1 VGSGAA
7 QLKTRGAA
15 SLAVSALNEINVDVA
30 TTPLTNLSVT
40 TTASGTGAVS
50 VTNGNYSGLTLTRS
64 SMTDMDLSGL
74 NPGSAGA
81 FYLKTNDGNINVKSD
96 IGNVAGLTLIAVA
109 GDLNIAATGGVART
123 VISSAGMALQAGRD
137 VNIAAGKA
145 AAEAVTVQSNL
156 SMDVTAGRDII
167 LSGAGGS
174 ALLKQATALNS
185 QSLSAGRDISVTG
198 GGTASASATV
208 LSFNGYQTLTA
219 GGNLLVQG
227 GTASGA
233 FATVQT
239 GSSGQNQTVYANN
252 LSVLGGGDGAYAS
265 LQGGIQSLEHIY
277 GNALVQGGS
286 GSGAYAEVVSTASSQ
301 GFGNQSSYYYG
312 NVTDSLR
319 ILGGGGSGA
328 YASVR
333 SAGAQEVHSVGD
345 IQVVA
350 GTGVNA
356 NAELKAGTSQNVG
369 GTENYYYTPTANV
382 LVQAS
387 STGTAR
393 ILAGTS
399 QSVLGG
405 GTISVLGGDAAG
417 MAASIEAIEG
427 SQTVGTSSTSYY
439 VPTASIVVRAG
450 NGGSA
455 WIKAA
460 GNQTLMTGGNLDVLG
475 GSGTNATAAIESMGG
490 SQNIGYTYIYSND
503 PPNNVTV
510 AGGTGV
516 GSAAWIKAATGQTLD
531 AGGNISVTGGAAGAY
546 AEMVTTTGTQTIG
559 NQSLYYY
566 DQTNTI
572 ALTGGSAANSY
583 ARIASLAGSQNVQ
596 ASTGIHLTGGSGDN
610 AGALLLAATGQTV
623 NTTADLAIVGGNGT
637 TTGGNESGLRNTT
650 SGAQSVQAST
660 GISIAGGGS
669 GADTWIRQAGTGAQ
683 SIGTNGNLA
692 MASATAGA
700 DITSVDAGTGGQTL
714 TIGGTVTLNNA
725 GSNVMQIAS
734 GANQSI
740 STDSLAITL
749 SSTTG
754 AAPQAAVTATG
765 NQTLVLNGVDSN
777 TLATLSVANMS
788 AAAGSQA
795 LLQAGGNQVIAM
807 NYLSAGKMTIGDVN
821 AQGASLVKAGGDQT
835 VVAGELLIQGG
846 ATAAASSTLK
856 AGTPTTGTLLVST
869 LSGPVSVLGGAAGP
883 AAMDPLNLSV
893 VSNGSILLTG
903 GSTATASSNV
913 TAGVINMAAT
923 NGNMLVVG
931 GAAPATVVAATTA
944 TVPGAN
950 TFNLTAS
957 GGLTVTPGAG
967 GASISALAGG
977 NVILGAPC
985 FGCTTGLLGPFSLT
999 APLPPTVAT
1008 VSNTPNL
1015 LVADITL
1022 LLDQAAVYFD
1032 LVLSEDG
1039 TLTSRRRSLA
1049 QCY

>member
-1 VGSGAA
+1 
-7 QLKTRGAA
+7 
-15 SLAVSALNEINVDVA
+15 
-30 TTPLTNLSVT
+30 
-40 TTASGTGAVS
+40 
-50 VTNGNYSGLTLTRS
+50 
-64 SMTDMDLSGL
+64 
-74 NPGSAGA
+74 
-81 FYLKTNDGNINVKSD
+81 
-96 IGNVAGLTLIAVA
+96 
-109 GDLNIAATGGVART
+109 
-123 VISSAGMALQAGRD
+123 
-137 VNIAAGKA
+137 
-145 AAEAVTVQSNL
+145 
-156 SMDVTAGRDII
+156 
-167 LSGAGGS
+167 
-174 ALLKQATALNS
+174 
-185 QSLSAGRDISVTG
+185 
-198 GGTASASATV
+198 
-208 LSFNGYQTLTA
+208 
-219 GGNLLVQG
+219 
-227 GTASGA
+227 
-233 FATVQT
+233 
-239 GSSGQNQTVYANN
+239 
-252 LSVLGGGDGAYAS
+252 
-265 LQGGIQSLEHIY
+265 
-277 GNALVQGGS
+277 
-286 GSGAYAEVVSTASSQ
+286 
-301 GFGNQSSYYYG
+301 
-312 NVTDSLR
+312 
-319 ILGGGGSGA
+319 
-328 YASVR
+328 
-333 SAGAQEVHSVGD
+333 
-345 IQVVA
+345 
-350 GTGVNA
+350 
-356 NAELKAGTSQNVG
+356 
-369 GTENYYYTPTANV
+369 
-382 LVQAS
+382 
-387 STGTAR
+387 
-393 ILAGTS
+393 
-399 QSVLGG
+399 
-405 GTISVLGGDAAG
+405 
-417 MAASIEAIEG
+417 
-427 SQTVGTSSTSYY
+427 
-439 VPTASIVVRAG
+439 
-450 NGGSA
+450 
-455 WIKAA
+455 
-460 GNQTLMTGGNLDVLG
+460 
-475 GSGTNATAAIESMGG
+475 
-490 SQNIGYTYIYSND
+490 
-503 PPNNVTV
+503 
-510 AGGTGV
+510 
-516 GSAAWIKAATGQTLD
+516 
-531 AGGNISVTGGAAGAY
+531 
-546 AEMVTTTGTQTIG
+546 
-559 NQSLYYY
+559 
-566 DQTNTI
+566 
-572 ALTGGSAANSY
+572 
-583 ARIASLAGSQNVQ
+583 
-596 ASTGIHLTGGSGDN
+596 
-610 AGALLLAATGQTV
+610 
-623 NTTADLAIVGGNGT
+623 
-637 TTGGNESGLRNTT
+637 
-650 SGAQSVQAST
+650 
-660 GISIAGGGS
+660 
-669 GADTWIRQAGTGAQ
+669 
-683 SIGTNGNLA
+683 